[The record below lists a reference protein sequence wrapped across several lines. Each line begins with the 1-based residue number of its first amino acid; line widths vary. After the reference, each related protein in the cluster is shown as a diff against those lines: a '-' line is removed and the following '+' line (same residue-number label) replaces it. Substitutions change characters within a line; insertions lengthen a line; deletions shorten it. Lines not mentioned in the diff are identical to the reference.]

1 VLRALGARQGMN
13 LDGGGSSAMTVGGR
27 LVSRGS
33 DDTGERPVGDGI
45 FVLP

>member
-1 VLRALGARQGMN
+1 MN

-27 LVSRGS
+27 LLGRPS
-33 DDTGERPVGDGI
+33 DDTGERPVGDGP